1 MKVAIGDWFARE
13 KVDDVIWRLWEPFAD
28 PFIRCNIW
36 FVRGRDRGLLV
47 DTGLGVVSLHDAAR
61 DLFEQPTLALATHY
75 HFDHT
80 GSLHEFSERLAHK
93 AGVAYLATP
102 GAIGGALRR
111 DAFSP
116 ASIDSY
122 VAAGYEIPEELLTAV
137 PDSDFDPL
145 HYDVQSCAP
154 TRVLGEGDVVDLGD
168 RAFEVL
174 HLPGHS
180 PDSIGLYDH
189 ASATLF
195 SGDAVYDGPLLDGD
209 SDSDVDDYVKT
220 MARLRAL
227 PVEVVHGG
235 HEPSFGRERLVE
247 LCDAYIAG
255 VRSR

>member
-1 MKVAIGDWFARE
+1 MRVATGDWFARE
-13 KVDDVIWRLWEPFAD
+13 RVDDAIWWLWEPYAD

-47 DTGLGVVSLHDAAR
+47 DTGLGIVSLHDAAR
-61 DLFEQPTLALATHY
+61 DLFEQPMLALATHY

-80 GSLHEFSERLAHK
+80 GSLHEFSDRLAHE

-111 DAFSP
+111 DAFAP
-116 ASIDSY
+116 ETIATY
-122 VAAGYEIPEELLTAV
+122 VAAGYEIPEELLAAAPV
-137 PDSDFDPL
+137 DYDPVR
-145 HYDVQSCAP
+145 YEVQSCTP
-154 TRVLGEGDVVDLGD
+154 TRVLADGDVVDLGD
-168 RAFEVL
+168 RAFEVM

-189 ASATLF
+189 TSGTLF

-209 SDSDVDDYVKT
+209 SDSDVTAYVKT
-220 MARLRAL
+220 MERLRQL
-227 PVEVVHGG
+227 PVEIVHGG

-247 LCDAYIAG
+247 LCDAYIAR
-255 VRSR
+255 VSSR